1 MKNKLLEILPR
12 LKDKKVLVVG
22 DIMLDEHIL
31 SKVNRISPEAPVP
44 VADVVSIVY
53 TPGGAGNVATNIQ
66 ALGGSPYLLGVVGK
80 DSSKE
85 RLFQTLREKGINT
98 DNIIVDEGKPT
109 TLKSRIIAH
118 GQHVVR
124 VDTEKRGP
132 ISNRLSCKILE
143 MAKNIIDEVDALII
157 SDYGKGVITYDVAYC
172 LITIARERGKVV
184 SIDPKGGDYGKYT
197 QATIITPTQREAE
210 TATKTVIINEVDL
223 IKVGWK
229 LLEELKTEFILIT
242 KGEEGMF
249 LFEREGQIS
258 HIPAVASEVYDV
270 TGAGDTVVSVLTLA
284 LAAEARIKEAAE
296 LSNLAAGI
304 VVRKVGTAVATR
316 EELEEI
322 IRYRSGE
329 RVNGKIRPLSELISL
344 SKRLKDKGKKVVFT
358 NGCFDLLHIGHLRYL
373 QKAKEAGDVL
383 IVGINSDSSM
393 RRLKGTERPIV
404 QQNERAEILSALEC
418 VDYVVVFSEDT
429 PYRVI
434 RAIRP
439 DILVK
444 GGDYEAGQI
453 VGTYLVKSSGGEVL
467 VIDEVKNR
475 STALLVKAIL
485 DKYNHGNGHK
495 PGSGSGLNV

>member
-12 LKDKKVLVVG
+12 LKDRKVLVLG

-31 SKVNRISPEAPVP
+31 SKVSRISPEAPVP

-53 TPGGAGNVATNIQ
+53 TPGGAGNVASNIR
-66 ALGGSPYLLGVVGK
+66 ALGGYPYLLGVVGE

-85 RLFQTLREKGINT
+85 RLFQALRERGIDT

-132 ISNRLSCKILE
+132 LCSRLSCKLLE
-143 MAKNIIDEVDALII
+143 IAKNIIDEVDALII

-184 SIDPKGGDYGKYT
+184 SIDPKGSDYRKYT

-210 TATKTVIINEVDL
+210 MATRTVIINEVDL

-229 LLEELKTEFILIT
+229 LLEGLKSEFILIT

-249 LFEREGQIS
+249 LFEREGQIT

-284 LAAEARIKEAAE
+284 LAAGARIKEAAE

-322 IRYRSGE
+322 IRYQSGE
-329 RVNGKIRPLSELISL
+329 RVNGKVKPLSELISA
-344 SKRLKDKGKKVVFT
+344 SKRLKDEGKKVVFT

-393 RRLKGTERPIV
+393 RRLKGPERPIV

-418 VDYVVVFSEDT
+418 VDYVVIFSEDT

-453 VGTYLVKSSGGEVL
+453 VGTDLVKSSGGEVL
-467 VIDEVKNR
+467 VIDEVKDR
-475 STALLVKAIL
+475 STTLLVKAIL

-495 PGSGSGLNV
+495 AR

>member
-1 MKNKLLEILPR
+1 MKNKLLEILPG
-12 LKDKKVLVVG
+12 LKERKVLVVG

-31 SKVNRISPEAPVP
+31 SKVSRISPEAPVP

-53 TPGGAGNVATNIQ
+53 TPGGAGNVASNIQ

-80 DSSKE
+80 DSSKD
-85 RLFQTLREKGINT
+85 RLFQALRERGIDT
-98 DNIIVDEGKPT
+98 DNIIVDECKPT

-132 ISNRLSCKILE
+132 LCSRLSCKILE
-143 MAKNIIDEVDALII
+143 IAKDVIDEVDALII
-157 SDYGKGVITYDVAYC
+157 SDYGKGVVTYDVARN

-184 SIDPKGGDYGKYT
+184 SIDPKGSDYRKYT

-210 TATKTVIINEVDL
+210 MATKTVIVNEGDL
-223 IKVGWK
+223 IKVGGR
-229 LLEELKTEFILIT
+229 LLEELKSEFILIT
-242 KGEEGMF
+242 KGEEGMS
-249 LFEREGQIS
+249 LFEREGRIT
-258 HIPAVASEVYDV
+258 HIPSVASEIYDV

-284 LAAEARIKEAAE
+284 LAAGAKIREAAE
-296 LSNLAAGI
+296 LSNCAAGI

-316 EELEEI
+316 EELERI
-322 IRYRSGE
+322 IRYQLGE
-329 RVNGKIRPLSELISL
+329 RMNGKIRPLSELISL
-344 SKRLKDKGKKVVFT
+344 TTELKDEGKKVVFT

-383 IVGINSDSSM
+383 IVGINNDSSM
-393 RRLKGTERPIV
+393 RRLKGPERPIV
-404 QQNERAEILSALEC
+404 QENERAEILSALEC

-453 VGTYLVKSSGGEVL
+453 VGTDLVKSSGGEVL
-467 VIDEVKNR
+467 VVDEVKDR
-475 STALLVKAIL
+475 STTFLVKTIL
-485 DKYNHGNGHK
+485 EKYNHGDGHRA
-495 PGSGSGLNV
+495 GSGLNI

>member
-1 MKNKLLEILPR
+1 MKNKLLEILPK
-12 LKDKKVLVVG
+12 LKDRKVLVVG

-31 SKVNRISPEAPVP
+31 SKVGRLSPEAPVP

-53 TPGGAGNVATNIQ
+53 TPGGAANVATNIQ

-80 DSSKE
+80 DSSRE
-85 RLFQTLREKGINT
+85 RLFEVLRERGIDT

-132 ISNRLSCKILE
+132 ISNRLVCKILE
-143 MAKNIIDEVDALII
+143 MVKDIIDEVDALII
-157 SDYGKGVITYDVAYC
+157 SDYGKGVVTDDLARN
-172 LITIARERGKVV
+172 LISMARERGKVV
-184 SIDPKGGDYGKYT
+184 SVDPKGTDYGKYSE
-197 QATIITPTQREAE
+197 ATIISPTRREAE
-210 TATKTVIINEVDL
+210 MATKIVIANEDDL

-242 KGEEGMF
+242 KGEAGMS
-249 LFEREGQIS
+249 LFEREGRIT
-258 HIPAVASEVYDV
+258 HIPAVVSEVYDI

-284 LAAEARIKEAAE
+284 LAAGAKIKEAAE

-316 EELEEI
+316 EKLEEI
-322 IRYRSGE
+322 IRYQSGE
-329 RVNGKIRPLSELISL
+329 RVNGKIRPLSELISV
-344 SKRLKDKGKKVVFT
+344 SKRLKDEGKKVVFT

-393 RRLKGTERPIV
+393 RRLKGTKRPIV

-418 VDYVVVFSEDT
+418 VDYVVIFSEDT

-453 VGTYLVKSSGGEVL
+453 VGTDLVKLSGGKVL
-467 VIDEVKNR
+467 VIGEVKNH
-475 STALLVKAIL
+475 STTLLVKAIL
-485 DKYNHGNGHK
+485 DRYNGNGYR
-495 PGSGSGLNV
+495 VEI

>member
-12 LKDKKVLVVG
+12 LKDRKVLVVG

-31 SKVNRISPEAPVP
+31 SKVSRISPEAPVP

-53 TPGGAGNVATNIQ
+53 TPGGAANVASNIQ
-66 ALGGSPYLLGVVGK
+66 ALGSSPYLLGLVGK

-85 RLFQTLREKGINT
+85 RLFQTLRERGIDT
-98 DNIIVDEGKPT
+98 DNIIVEEGKPT

-132 ISNRLSCKILE
+132 ISNRLSCKLLQ
-143 MAKNIIDEVDALII
+143 MAKDIIDEVDALVI
-157 SDYGKGVITYDVAYC
+157 SDYGKGVVTYDVAYC
-172 LITIARERGKVV
+172 LITMARQRGKVV
-184 SIDPKGGDYGKYT
+184 SVDPKGSDYGKYT
-197 QATIITPTQREAE
+197 EATIITPTQREAE
-210 TATKTVIINEVDL
+210 MASKTVIINAVDL

-229 LLEELKTEFILIT
+229 LLEELKTKFILIT
-242 KGEEGMF
+242 KGEEGMS
-249 LFEREGQIS
+249 LFEREGQIT

-284 LAAEARIKEAAE
+284 LAAGARIKEAAQ

-304 VVRKVGTAVATR
+304 VVRKVGTAVATKG
-316 EELEEI
+316 ELGEI
-322 IRYRSGE
+322 IRYHSGE
-329 RVNGKIRPLSELISL
+329 RVNGKIRPLSELINV
-344 SKRLKDKGKKVVFT
+344 SKRLKNEGKKVVFT

-373 QKAKEAGDVL
+373 QKAKEAGNVL

-393 RRLKGTERPIV
+393 RRLKGTERPII

-418 VDYVVVFSEDT
+418 VDYVVIFSEDT

-444 GGDYEAGQI
+444 GGDYEVGQI
-453 VGTYLVKSSGGEVL
+453 VGTDLVKASGGEVL
-467 VIDEVKNR
+467 VIDEVENH
-475 STALLVKAIL
+475 STTLLVKAIL
-485 DKYNHGNGHK
+485 DRYNGNGHR
-495 PGSGSGLNV
+495 VEI

>member
-12 LKDKKVLVVG
+12 LQDRKVLVVG

-31 SKVNRISPEAPVP
+31 SKVSRISPEAPVP

-53 TPGGAGNVATNIQ
+53 TPGGAANVATNIQ
-66 ALGGSPYLLGVVGK
+66 ALGGSPYLLGAVGK

-85 RLFQTLREKGINT
+85 RLFQTLRERGINT

-132 ISNRLSCKILE
+132 ISNRLSCKLLQ
-143 MAKNIIDEVDALII
+143 MAKDIIDEVDALII
-157 SDYGKGVITYDVAYC
+157 SDYGKGVVTYDVAYC
-172 LITIARERGKVV
+172 LITMARERGKVV
-184 SIDPKGGDYGKYT
+184 SIDPKGSDYGKYT
-197 QATIITPTQREAE
+197 EATIITPTQREAE
-210 TATKTVIINEVDL
+210 MASKTVIINAVDL

-229 LLEELKTEFILIT
+229 LLEEFKTKFILIT
-242 KGEEGMF
+242 KGEKGMS
-249 LFEREGQIS
+249 LFEREGQIT

-270 TGAGDTVVSVLTLA
+270 TGAGDTVISVLTLA
-284 LAAEARIKEAAE
+284 LAAGAKIKEAAQ

-316 EELEEI
+316 GELEEI
-322 IRYRSGE
+322 IRYQSGE
-329 RVNGKIRPLSELISL
+329 RANGKIRPLSELISV
-344 SKRLKDKGKKVVFT
+344 SKRLKDEGKKVVFT

-418 VDYVVVFSEDT
+418 VDYVVIFSEDT

-434 RAIRP
+434 RAIVP

-444 GGDYEAGQI
+444 GGDYEVGQI
-453 VGTYLVKSSGGEVL
+453 VGTDLVKASGGEVL
-467 VIDEVKNR
+467 VIDEVKNH

-485 DKYNHGNGHK
+485 DKYNHGNGHR
-495 PGSGSGLNV
+495 VEI